1 MCKFECSIGLK
12 VACRERTSTSMK
24 TDVSF
29 FFPVTVE
36 GLPVANWMDYVG
48 FSCNSCQPF
57 LPNPSSAPFVSV
69 FLKPDSPG
77 FRIFPDLIPN
87 VCKRGTFLT
96 PSKIAFP
103 VFSSGVSAACSLIP
117 TSGPSWYEAFSSRCY
132 CCCLLVLLLFSKLHL
147 WRTKLF
153 NSNMN
158 PVVCLSTRGGEGD
171 KAASVVQVWTLSRLT
186 LAVFQTSYRFSP
198 SLLSASL
205 SPLSSSSPTS
215 TSFASF
221 TALILHFIF
230 HFLLSSLCHRS
241 GLVFSSVCVMC
252 THSQIFF

>member
-12 VACRERTSTSMK
+12 LACRERTSTSMK
-24 TDVSF
+24 AGVSF
-29 FFPVTVE
+29 VFPVTME
-36 GLPVANWMDYVG
+36 GLPVANWTDYVG

-57 LPNPSSAPFVSV
+57 GPIPSLHLSSV
-69 FLKPDSPG
+69 FLKPDSPV

-87 VCKRGTFLT
+87 VCQRGTFLT

-103 VFSSGVSAACSLIP
+103 VFSSGVSASCSLIP
-117 TSGPSWYEAFSSRCY
+117 TSGPSWYEAFSSWCY

-158 PVVCLSTRGGEGD
+158 PVVCRSTRGGEGD
-171 KAASVVQVWTLSRLT
+171 KEASVVQVWTSSCLT

-205 SPLSSSSPTS
+205 STLSSSSPTS
-215 TSFASF
+215 PSLASF
-221 TALILHFIF
+221 TALILHFIS
-230 HFLLSSLCHRS
+230 HFLLSSLCYRS

>member
-1 MCKFECSIGLK
+1 ML
-12 VACRERTSTSMK
+12 ALAAT
-24 TDVSF
+24 
-29 FFPVTVE
+29 PVN
-36 GLPVANWMDYVG
+36 LFCPIPPLHL
-48 FSCNSCQPF
+48 S
-57 LPNPSSAPFVSV
+57 SV
-69 FLKPDSPG
+69 FLKPDSPV
-77 FRIFPDLIPN
+77 FRIFPDVIPN

-103 VFSSGVSAACSLIP
+103 VFSSGVSASCSLIP

-171 KAASVVQVWTLSRLT
+171 KAASVVQVWTSSRLT

-205 SPLSSSSPTS
+205 STLSSSSPTS
-215 TSFASF
+215 PSFASF
-221 TALILHFIF
+221 TALILLFIF